1 MPSLVLLKCHCT
13 ALIVA
18 YHNLVVYSNHRPNY
32 IVSSN
37 RHHLIDSTYSLL
49 WSTTTTTTTNTNTNT
64 IIIYY
69 VYVTRTV
76 HTNSLP
82 VSVFGAQL
90 TTFTTST
97 GTLCSSSSTDRCC
110 VSGCTLGFASRYE
123 FGAAQI
129 LLVPVRFHWIPH
141 VILIHDSVESYQYIW
156 TDADN
161 HLVPSKFV
169 FERQHRQSMYTHK
182 RKNHLTYATYSGV
195 WPNLLLQEHDS
206 ITLHNKIHHHNLSY
220 IL

>member
-1 MPSLVLLKCHCT
+1 MPSLVLLKCHST
-13 ALIVA
+13 ALLVA

-49 WSTTTTTTTNTNTNT
+49 WSTTTT

-69 VYVTRTV
+69 MYVTRTV
-76 HTNSLP
+76 HTNNLP

-129 LLVPVRFHWIPH
+129 LLLPVRFHWLPH

-161 HLVPSKFV
+161 HLVPSFV
-169 FERQHRQSMYTHK
+169 FERQHRQSMWTHTR
-182 RKNHLTYATYSGV
+182 RKNHLTYVTLVECDRTYCSKNTTV
-195 WPNLLLQEHDS
+195 
-206 ITLHNKIHHHNLSY
+206 
-220 IL
+220 